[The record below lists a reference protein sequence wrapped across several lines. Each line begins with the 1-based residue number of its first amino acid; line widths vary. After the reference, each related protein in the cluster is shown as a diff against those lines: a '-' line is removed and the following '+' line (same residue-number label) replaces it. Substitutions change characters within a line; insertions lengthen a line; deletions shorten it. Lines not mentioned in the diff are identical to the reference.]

1 MCLLHLA
8 GLTILGTTVYGG
20 AILSVSAD
28 YFVERLKMVS
38 WIWERV
44 VLKPV
49 SPPPCWFSWIVLAAW
64 PSLVLTGLIVQCA
77 VTGRGM
83 HHADCKSILSFIV
96 LVQ

>member
-1 MCLLHLA
+1 M
-8 GLTILGTTVYGG
+8 YGG

-49 SPPPCWFSWIVLAAW
+49 SPPPCWFSWIVLATW

-83 HHADCKSILSFIV
+83 HHADCKLFCTLYFFLFV
-96 LVQ
+96 FLVIKQCR